1 MKKLLFLLLL
11 PTLAFGQKY
20 VEHPLPAKKP
30 YPQVYAYT
38 DHVPNGLVKMP
49 LLIALTG
56 FGENHPGAQLY
67 EVLNPGIGS
76 LLKHNILPID
86 SFVILLPQNTNRNH
100 YYDVESL
107 HKFIEFAK
115 KNYNVDTT
123 RVYITGLSGGAISL
137 YNYLRKY
144 SCTAAI
150 TCAGSG
156 TTKNICYN
164 GTTRTPIWVFHGSED
179 TRVTPG
185 QDIIFVREYNKC
197 TVNEKAQLT
206 IYPGVAHDCWTKV
219 YANDMIYRWFL
230 FHRTTYK

>member
-1 MKKLLFLLLL
+1 MKKLLFLLLFPIL
-11 PTLAFGQKY
+11 SFGQKY
-20 VEHPLPAKKP
+20 IEHPLPAKKP
-30 YPQVYAYT
+30 YIQIFAYT
-38 DHVPNGLVKMP
+38 EHVPNGLCKMP

-76 LLKHNILPID
+76 LLKHSILPVD

-100 YYDVESL
+100 LYDVESL
-107 HKFIEFAK
+107 HKFVEFAK
-115 KNYNVDTT
+115 HNYNVDTT

-156 TTKNICYN
+156 TAKNICYN
-164 GTTRTPIWVFHGSED
+164 ATTKTPIWAFHGSSD
-179 TRVTPG
+179 TRVSPSHDVT
-185 QDIIFVREYNKC
+185 FVKEYNKC
-197 TVNEKAQLT
+197 TVTEKAELT
-206 IYPGVAHDCWTKV
+206 IYPGVGHDSWTDT
-219 YANDMIYRWFL
+219 YANDMIYRWLL
-230 FHRTTYK
+230 FHRYK